1 MKINK
6 KFLAPF
12 YPFAGFCVAWYCLMP
27 NFTLLFSGGMYRS
40 QLLIHANF
48 LINDARYLWKKTTQP
63 KTMKYKECKFNE
75 MINFNSK
82 RNEMALS
89 IPIEERYKN
98 EEYMALLKIDLPT
111 YLEEKCGEPPREG
124 T

>member
-1 MKINK
+1 MKIDK

-48 LINDARYLWKKTTQP
+48 LYKDARYLWKKTTQP
-63 KTMKYKECKFNE
+63 KTTKWNQCSLDAGWEYFDLDKKGKTTEGMMEYKIK
-75 MINFNSK
+75 
-82 RNEMALS
+82 
-89 IPIEERYKN
+89 
-98 EEYMALLKIDLPT
+98 
-111 YLEEKCGEPPREG
+111 KCGEKPEKG

>member
-12 YPFAGFCVAWYCLMP
+12 YPFAGFAVAWYCFMP

-48 LINDARYLWKKTTQP
+48 LYKDARYLWKKTTQP
-63 KTMKYKECKFNE
+63 KTMKYKECRFNE

-111 YLEEKCGEPPREG
+111 YLEEKCGEPPKEG